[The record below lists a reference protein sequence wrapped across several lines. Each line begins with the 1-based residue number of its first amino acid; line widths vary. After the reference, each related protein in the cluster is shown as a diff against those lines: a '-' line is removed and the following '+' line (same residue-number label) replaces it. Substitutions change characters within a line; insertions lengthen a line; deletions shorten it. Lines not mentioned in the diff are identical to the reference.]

1 MPLPF
6 DDRGLLPP
14 GIHDATLDEIDAAL
28 GQFRKTTRRIT
39 LMANLRAYVAELH
52 KTGWD
57 FRLVIDGSFVMA
69 AIDEPND
76 IDAILIVPP
85 TWDFSPLARPD
96 HYNLVN
102 KRSTAQEYKIE
113 IFVVASGSDAETGFR
128 AFFAQVREEWTSR
141 FGWDPDTRKGLIRI
155 TS

>member
-14 GIHDATLDEIDAAL
+14 GIHDATLDEIESIL
-28 GQFRKTTRRIT
+28 GRYQKTTRRIT
-39 LMANLRAYVAELH
+39 LMANLRAYVAELR

-76 IDAILIVPP
+76 IDAILVLP
-85 TWDFSPLARPD
+85 TDWDFAPLSRPD

-102 KRSTAQEYKIE
+102 KRSTGREYKIE
-113 IFVVASGSDAETGFR
+113 VFAVSIGSESER
-128 AFFAQVREEWTSR
+128 RYLELFAGIRPEWCAR
-141 FGWDPDTRKGLIRI
+141 FGWDESLQKGLVRV
-155 TS
+155 TT

>member
-14 GIHDATLDEIDAAL
+14 GIHDATLDEIESIL
-28 GQFRKTTRRIT
+28 GRYQKTTRRIT
-39 LMANLRAYVAELH
+39 LMANLRAYVGELR

-57 FRLVIDGSFVMA
+57 FRLVIDGSFVMT

-76 IDAILIVPP
+76 IDAILVLPAD
-85 TWDFSPLARPD
+85 WDFASLSRPD

-102 KRSTAQEYKIE
+102 KRSTTREYKIDLYP
-113 IFVVASGSDAETGFR
+113 VASGSTAESRFLTI
-128 AFFAQVREEWTSR
+128 FADIRTEWCDL
-141 FGWDPDTRKGLIRI
+141 FGWDRPILKGLIRI
-155 TS
+155 LP